1 MLINIGAAYFKAEDI
16 KMLTMVD
23 LGEDKEKPFAIKVI
37 TNVGNYAYAYE
48 SKAARDEKI
57 KQIQTA
63 MNGQS
68 EELIEIR
75 KQPANINAR
84 LNQIDKKLKALQEPL
99 FTAHV
104 IFTNTNCAIHRGGP
118 QCAASERR
126 IWDGSSSGR
135 AQILVFDFC
144 I

>member
-23 LGEDKEKPFAIKVI
+23 LGEDKEKPFAIKVV
-37 TNVGNYAYAYE
+37 TNVGNYAYACE

-63 MNGQS
+63 MNSQS

-75 KQPANINAR
+75 KQLANINAQ
-84 LNQIDKKLKALQEPL
+84 LNQIDKKLKALQ
-99 FTAHV
+99 
-104 IFTNTNCAIHRGGP
+104 
-118 QCAASERR
+118 
-126 IWDGSSSGR
+126 
-135 AQILVFDFC
+135 
-144 I
+144 